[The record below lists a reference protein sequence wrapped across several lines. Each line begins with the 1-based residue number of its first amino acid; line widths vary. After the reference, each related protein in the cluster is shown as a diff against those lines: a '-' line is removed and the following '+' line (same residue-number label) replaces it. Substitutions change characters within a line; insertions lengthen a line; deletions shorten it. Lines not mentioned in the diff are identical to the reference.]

1 MPAQLEGLKVLIVDD
16 GADARELLEAVLDKC
31 GAIVFLAESVAT
43 ALDVIRRV
51 RPDTLVSDIGMP
63 GEDGYSLISAVRKR
77 GVSDGGRTPA
87 AALTS
92 YARAEDRWRAL
103 QAGYQMHLPKPAE
116 PAELVAVVA
125 NLARMIVVP
134 R

>member
-1 MPAQLEGLKVLIVDD
+1 
-16 GADARELLEAVLDKC
+16 
-31 GAIVFLAESVAT
+31 
-43 ALDVIRRV
+43 
-51 RPDTLVSDIGMP
+51 MP
-63 GEDGYSLISAVRKR
+63 GEDGYALIAAVRKR
-77 GVSDGGRTPA
+77 GVDDGGSTPA

-92 YARAEDRWRAL
+92 YARAEDRRRAL